1 MCLTAPIIWKG
12 YKRANLLQIPFW
24 ILWESSLKNFETAMP
39 DSVWRSGR
47 NFCRVRALCR
57 GGLSI
62 ALSSETAAHT
72 VMTTLAEGENLTTIE
87 LKNNFLSMVSKGL
100 LIAESTVYKR
110 GRQIVIVDFFVR
122 SDQGKE
128 ISKSSA
134 AMMVIPSLK

>member
-1 MCLTAPIIWKG
+1 
-12 YKRANLLQIPFW
+12 
-24 ILWESSLKNFETAMP
+24 
-39 DSVWRSGR
+39 
-47 NFCRVRALCR
+47 
-57 GGLSI
+57 
-62 ALSSETAAHT
+62 
-72 VMTTLAEGENLTTIE
+72 MTTLAEGENLTTIE

>member
-1 MCLTAPIIWKG
+1 MGIQLEELRNG
-12 YKRANLLQIPFW
+12 YARFSMEVRPEFLQGAGI
-24 ILWESSLKNFETAMP
+24 MQ
-39 DSVWRSGR
+39 G
-47 NFCRVRALCR
+47 

-87 LKNNFLSMVSKGL
+87 LKNNFLSMVSKGF

-134 AMMVIPSLK
+134 AIMVIPSLK